1 MPHDNVTASNSQ
13 QPSVPKHSSST
24 SGCPLRLSTTPV
36 HQPNYQDL
44 FPSSGWVG
52 NNPQSLPLKITILI
66 AIPYPTEL
74 TSLTQYLIFNHSLY
88 PSPIPHTQLNLPPM
102 QYLILTRSHIPN
114 IRHQYHTY
122 YSSTLHQGPNFQ

>member
-1 MPHDNVTASNSQ
+1 MPPDNVMASNSQ

-24 SGCPLRLSTTPV
+24 SGCPLQLSTTPV

-52 NNPQSLPLKITILI
+52 NNSQSLPLKITILI
-66 AIPYPTEL
+66 AIPYPTKL

-88 PSPIPHTQLNLPPM
+88 PSPIPHTQLN
-102 QYLILTRSHIPN
+102 QYLLCNTLFLLVLIFLISVTNIMLT
-114 IRHQYHTY
+114 TY
-122 YSSTLHQGPNFQ
+122 